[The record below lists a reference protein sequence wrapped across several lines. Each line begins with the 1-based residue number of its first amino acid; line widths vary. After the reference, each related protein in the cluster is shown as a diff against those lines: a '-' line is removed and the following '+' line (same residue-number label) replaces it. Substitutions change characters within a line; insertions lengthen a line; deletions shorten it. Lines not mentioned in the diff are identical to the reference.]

1 MTNKKIPEK
10 AMTDKIVTEGMLA
23 GGAVTEGQRRRSAIL
38 AALADST
45 LPLSGTEL
53 AHRLKVSRQVIVQDI
68 ALLRAEQQDILS
80 TYRGYVLRPVPK
92 RAGAVRVFCV
102 RHETEQTLDE
112 FETIVD
118 AGGHVLDVFV
128 EHALYGTLRA
138 DLIID
143 SRLDAAAF
151 VSQMAQSPDQ
161 PLKTLTGG
169 CHYHTV
175 TAASEALLDHIEA
188 ALSQKGYL
196 CGPGH

>member
-1 MTNKKIPEK
+1 M
-10 AMTDKIVTEGMLA
+10 TEGM
-23 GGAVTEGQRRRSAIL
+23 QRRTAIL
-38 AALADST
+38 AALKDSA

-53 AHRLKVSRQVIVQDI
+53 ARRFGVSRQIIVQDI

-80 TYRGYVLRPVPK
+80 TYRGYVLPRAPK
-92 RAGAVRVFCV
+92 QTAAVRVFYV
-102 RHETEQTLDE
+102 RHETEDTLDE

-118 AGGHVLDVFV
+118 AGGHVLDVFI

-151 VSQMAQSPDQ
+151 VKQMQQSPDQ

-175 TAASEALLDHIEA
+175 TAASETLLDLIEDG
-188 ALSQKGYL
+188 LRQKGYL
-196 CGPGH
+196 SC